1 MSKLEL
7 VSGWLNEHAD
17 QLAMD
22 LGIQI
27 DNDSPLWQPLEQ
39 IILDTFQKAK
49 IENAEEFMH
58 EINLH
63 EACDAAVDGLFNSLK
78 EQIKNSSCPPNLQE
92 DLFHLCNEEITIKVK

>member
-17 QLAMD
+17 ELAD
-22 LGIQI
+22 ELGIRV

-49 IENAEEFMH
+49 IEDPEEYMC

-63 EACDAAVDGLFNSLK
+63 EACNEAVDGLFSSLK
-78 EQIKNSSCPPNLQE
+78 EQIKNSSCPPNLRE
-92 DLFHLCNEEITIKVK
+92 KLFHLCNEEIIIKVK